1 MEIKKLTEI
10 NNLDQIMDFIDSHH
24 VFIKSNEKHDDIFKK
39 LVGFLLLTKPEN
51 LKNKNLIKHG
61 FLLSIEVIL
70 ITFFMVIF
78 SILLPLSFNQNFFN
92 DIGILILLY
101 VQILSFT
108 TIKITEF
115 YVSFIQHYSYSF
127 VNKKDFI
134 TAVLKTNEINEKD
147 KYILLDEIKNQSE
160 KHPEKHIYQILSII
174 YNDLN
179 EIKKQINKRKKQ
191 EKLEQEKLK
200 DLKHQLEIEKYM

>member
-1 MEIKKLTEI
+1 MGIKKLTEI
-10 NNLDQIMDFIDSHH
+10 NNLDQIMDFINSHH

-92 DIGILILLY
+92 DIG
-101 VQILSFT
+101 F
-108 TIKITEF
+108 
-115 YVSFIQHYSYSF
+115 
-127 VNKKDFI
+127 
-134 TAVLKTNEINEKD
+134 
-147 KYILLDEIKNQSE
+147 
-160 KHPEKHIYQILSII
+160 
-174 YNDLN
+174 
-179 EIKKQINKRKKQ
+179 
-191 EKLEQEKLK
+191 
-200 DLKHQLEIEKYM
+200 